1 MVITERKRIRKKE
14 NRQTLFPQS
23 KNKADVLIH
32 VKKSWIVMV
41 EVTQDPAEV
50 CCLGHHELYHRHH
63 MGVDRTLFLVYKV
76 NVDQTP
82 LGRLSKRLLEI
93 AIGTT
98 QSILP
103 LVYMNWEK
111 FRLKSIGRGW
121 LLLGNDVF
129 VCKLWAWVNSY
140 LEGNP
145 K

>member
-63 MGVDRTLFLVYKV
+63 MGVDRTLF
-76 NVDQTP
+76 
-82 LGRLSKRLLEI
+82 EI